1 MSGNPRS
8 GSGRSRSMSTIGP
21 ELDVGVGLGDVGSGS
36 EVGDGESGAGSP
48 EVGDGDPWSGEL
60 AVGDG
65 DSGSGEDDDSGSSS
79 SGVVKVGEGRGRT
92 LPPRSAC
99 FAARS
104 DADADADGRGA
115 DDWLGP
121 TVSPGVTIPGW
132 AEFGVR
138 DVPSPNEGTPAPRDR
153 LASAGASTVPA
164 AVGDCPCGRKRNQ
177 PAPAAATPTLS
188 TPAAAAAIGRAR
200 RGVCRDCRPSSG
212 WRCGAAGWYRL
223 GWLAWR
229 RWRREARWRPGR
241 DRAVSSLNEPPL
253 VGDVSGSIGTP
264 GARGDWTDLPHR

>member
-1 MSGNPRS
+1 
-8 GSGRSRSMSTIGP
+8 MSTIGP

-104 DADADADGRGA
+104 DADADGRGA

-223 GWLAWR
+223 GWLTWR